1 MTKQTKDK
9 LKLNLQHFA
18 EGGEPQDPQDPQNPA
33 ADPQDPQDPQD
44 KTFTSSEVDS
54 KVSKAV
60 EKAIQKKEQ
69 KHQQE
74 LEDAKAEARKEAES
88 YAKLT
93 EKEKRDK
100 ELSDREQQIADK
112 ERELNLRVLKAD
124 VENDLKEQDLPTAF
138 ADTLVLLE
146 DKEQIKSSVKEIK
159 EQFDNAVQAQVK
171 EVTRQNTP
179 ESKGSSVAS
188 RNTGTESIQEMAR
201 NARVIKSN

>member
-1 MTKQTKDK
+1 MNKK

-18 EGGEPQDPQDPQNPA
+18 EDENSDQLQQQGTEEDEQQSDEGKFSQ
-33 ADPQDPQDPQD
+33 
-44 KTFTSSEVDS
+44 SELDS
-54 KVSKAV
+54 QISKAV

-88 YAKLT
+88 YTKLT
-93 EKEKRDK
+93 EKEKYEK

-112 ERELNLRVLKAD
+112 ERDLNLRALKSD
-124 VENDLKEQDLPTAF
+124 VENDLKEQDLPAAF

-146 DKEQIKSSVKEIK
+146 DNEKIK
-159 EQFDNAVQAQVK
+159 EAIQGIKQQFDAAVQAQVK

-188 RNTGTESIQEMAR
+188 KNTDYNSIQEMAR